1 MKRRARNWKRSSK
14 DKAGGKLMHQPQ
26 VVVIGNIINETILF
40 PDKTVGPV
48 LGSPAA
54 YSSVVMSAVG
64 THVGLV
70 SYFGPDMKE
79 AINAHMC
86 RVDRRGMILTEQ
98 STTNRLIYR
107 EDGTKYV
114 EYLHKA
120 PVITAGDIFGGYL
133 QSPFFY
139 ICPMDYEV
147 DMAVN
152 RMLFE
157 AGKTVVVD
165 MGGYGGAT
173 SYQHHTIYKPEGEA
187 IISDV
192 ARYATVI
199 KASSEDLSHIA
210 PNTAIDDVCSFF
222 FSKGATMCV
231 VTLGEKGSYYRQ
243 AGDNGV
249 HVPGCVSHC
258 PVDFTGAG
266 DSFGAGLMASL
277 SSGRDI
283 HDAVVFG
290 NAVAS
295 LVIEKTG
302 GCVWARMPGPQ
313 QVAERINQ

>member
-1 MKRRARNWKRSSK
+1 MQK
-14 DKAGGKLMHQPQ
+14 PQ
-26 VVVIGNIINETILF
+26 VVVIGNIINETIMF
-40 PDKTVGPV
+40 PDKTIGPV

-64 THVGLV
+64 TRVGLV
-70 SYFGPDMKE
+70 SYFGPDMEK
-79 AINAHMC
+79 AIDEEMC
-86 RVDRRGMILTEQ
+86 QVDRRGMIRTGQ
-98 STTNRLIYR
+98 STTNHLVYR

-120 PVITAGDIFGGYL
+120 PAIMSGDICGDYL
-133 QSPFFY
+133 GCPFFY

-147 DMAVN
+147 DIAVN
-152 RMLFE
+152 KMLFE

-173 SYQHHTIYKPEGEA
+173 SHHHHTIYDSKGDM
-187 IISDV
+187 IVTDV

-199 KASSEDLSHIA
+199 KASSEDLMHIA
-210 PNTAIDDVCSFF
+210 PDTTIDDACSYF
-222 FSKGATMCV
+222 FSKGAGMCV
-231 VTLGEKGSYYRQ
+231 VTLGEKGSYYRR
-243 AGDNGV
+243 AGDIGV
-249 HVPGCVSHC
+249 HVPGCVSDD

-283 HDAVVFG
+283 RDAVVFG

-302 GCVWARMPGPQ
+302 GCVRARMPGPQ
-313 QVAERINQ
+313 QVAERINQN